1 MTIKLGS
8 GLWPLNLL
16 VIILIIAIIFT
27 PSEPLRIILGLPFLL
42 FIPGY
47 ALVMTLSPR
56 SEGMGGIER
65 VALSF
70 GLSIAIVPLIGLIL
84 NFTWWGI
91 TLESTLYSIASFI
104 FVMSIIAEVRRKRL
118 QKQERFDIEFQL
130 RLLGWGGS
138 AWNKLLSVVLVIAIL
153 GALGMLGYVIATP
166 SVVEKFTEFYIL
178 GPEGRVEGYPTEF
191 VMEGDKVILVR
202 YGDNKTQEVASES
215 GRVILR
221 IVNQEHGKA
230 TYLVRVIINGEQVS
244 VYLDG
249 DALDEV
255 GPIVL
260 AHEEKWE
267 HEIGFAPY
275 HVGNNQKV
283 DFVLY
288 KDGVPYFDEPLHLWI
303 DVEIKD

>member
-1 MTIKLGS
+1 MVFSYLDRFLTGRRGVPLTIKMGS
-8 GLWPLNLL
+8 GLWPLNLM
-16 VIILIIAIIFT
+16 VIILIIAIIFI

-47 ALVMTLSPR
+47 VLVMTLSPR

-130 RLLGWGGS
+130 RLPGWGGS
-138 AWNKLLSVVLVIAIL
+138 AWNRLLSVVLAIAIL
-153 GALGMLGYVIATP
+153 GALGMLGYVIASP
-166 SVVEKFTEFYIL
+166 SEVEKFTEFYIL
-178 GPEGRVEGYPTEF
+178 GLEGEAADYPEELVVGEEGKVVVGIINREHKDMSYRVELLIDG
-191 VMEGDKVILVR
+191 IR
-202 YGDNKTQEVASES
+202 YNA
-215 GRVILR
+215 
-221 IVNQEHGKA
+221 
-230 TYLVRVIINGEQVS
+230 
-244 VYLDG
+244 
-249 DALDEV
+249 V
-255 GPIVL
+255 GPVAL

-267 HEIGFAPY
+267 QEMGFLLVRVGENQRVEFLLFKEGEGEPY
-275 HVGNNQKV
+275 RS
-283 DFVLY
+283 
-288 KDGVPYFDEPLHLWI
+288 LHLWI
-303 DVEIKD
+303 DITQ